1 MVELK
6 CNVGSDQY
14 GLIMTEN
21 SILFSEEIL
30 KYIEGIQADNKEFEE
45 VENELGAIWFQFREK
60 IYSDLGNEDENLHA
74 VVLCFN
80 GEITIDGKNNYFEF
94 H

>member
-1 MVELK
+1 MVEIR

-14 GLIMTEN
+14 GRIITEN

-30 KYIEGIQADNKEFEE
+30 KYIEGIQADNKGFLE
-45 VENELGAIWFQFREK
+45 VKNEMGAIWLQFRDK
-60 IYSDLGNEDENLHA
+60 IYLDIVKEDEDLTE

-80 GEITIDGKNNYFEF
+80 GEIIIDGKNNYFEF
-94 H
+94 Y